1 MVNELNTQHSMNN
14 ALDHELSAAELDAL
28 NTQLEAS
35 PEATE
40 YWRRL
45 RRIDQLLRN
54 APLIRPLPGFSDRVM
69 VAIASMPLSA
79 FANKQFGLGAAL
91 GLVAAAV
98 LTVPLLSVA
107 AILLVNAIIDPGT
120 MNGLLQVV
128 TAGTSYV
135 IDVVSDLGSG
145 LHTLVTETPM
155 VPALI
160 STVIPVSMLW
170 VWMIWYFSGSPRLF
184 TRQ

>member
-1 MVNELNTQHSMNN
+1 
-14 ALDHELSAAELDAL
+14 
-28 NTQLEAS
+28 
-35 PEATE
+35 
-40 YWRRL
+40 
-45 RRIDQLLRN
+45 
-54 APLIRPLPGFSDRVM
+54 
-69 VAIASMPLSA
+69 
-79 FANKQFGLGAAL
+79 
-91 GLVAAAV
+91 
-98 LTVPLLSVA
+98 
-107 AILLVNAIIDPGT
+107 
-120 MNGLLQVV
+120 
-128 TAGTSYV
+128 V